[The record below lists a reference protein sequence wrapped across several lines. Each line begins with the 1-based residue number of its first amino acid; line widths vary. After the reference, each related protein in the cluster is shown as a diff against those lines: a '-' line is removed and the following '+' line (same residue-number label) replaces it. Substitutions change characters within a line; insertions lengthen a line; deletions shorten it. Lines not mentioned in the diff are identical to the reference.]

1 MSFSKNNFAFLGL
14 KFPLLYK
21 LFEILRI
28 HGKERFSQ
36 KCVIRDKNSQWSFF
50 WIRRIQKLGKVT
62 FQKFKILLY

>member
-28 HGKERFSQ
+28 HSKERFSQ
-36 KCVIRDKNSQWSFF
+36 KCVIRD
-50 WIRRIQKLGKVT
+50 
-62 FQKFKILLY
+62 QKFTVDFFLD